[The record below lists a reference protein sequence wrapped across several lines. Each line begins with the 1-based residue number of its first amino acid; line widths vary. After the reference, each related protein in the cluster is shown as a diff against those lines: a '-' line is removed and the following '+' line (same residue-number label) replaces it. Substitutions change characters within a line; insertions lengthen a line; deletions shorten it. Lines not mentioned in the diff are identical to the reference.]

1 MACLPD
7 PFLALPWLLPGGQI
21 GVGWGW
27 GVRDVPTEFPAGQR
41 LFCSLSSRPIPL
53 SSMVEGL
60 LPVSSELPG
69 GVSFLQTDA
78 PQSWVLGPIALLA
91 V

>member
-27 GVRDVPTEFPAGQR
+27 GVRDIPTEFPAGQR
-41 LFCSLSSRPIPL
+41 LFSSLSSGPIPL
-53 SSMVEGL
+53 SSMVKGP
-60 LPVSSELPG
+60 LPVSSELAD
-69 GVSFLQTDA
+69 GVGFLQTEE
-78 PQSWVLGPIALLA
+78 PQSWVRGLTAHF
-91 V
+91 